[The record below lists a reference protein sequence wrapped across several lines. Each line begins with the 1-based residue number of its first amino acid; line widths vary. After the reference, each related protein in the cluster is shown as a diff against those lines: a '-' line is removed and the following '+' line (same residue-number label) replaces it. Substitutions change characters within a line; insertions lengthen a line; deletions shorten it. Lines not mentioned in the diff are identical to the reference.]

1 MKHLLQYAAVL
12 LLLLVGKGSGQAGSK
27 DSLPAPACE
36 TVVAVTLDDPA
47 AAVRRELCSLV
58 RKAAQTA
65 PSPAATRL
73 QTQAFSFYLPNGF
86 QPAWTENGRP
96 TSQARALTNVL
107 KEADKRGLQPE
118 DYAGPKWEARVA
130 MLDTAGPPS
139 ADVLAE
145 FDFALTAAALGYLS
159 DLHNGRVN
167 PANLLFNLDSRNKQF
182 DAAEFLRERVLHAAD
197 VNRALEQVEPDFA
210 GYRRTLK
217 ALQDYLTLAAAGEGE
232 PIPVPSHALKPG
244 DAYSGTPQLA
254 ERLRRFGDLPAEA
267 IPPANKY
274 AGPLVDAVRRFQA
287 RHGLEPDGIIGGATL
302 EQLTT
307 PINRR
312 VTQLA
317 LTLERW
323 RWLPDDLKP
332 PLIVVNIPEFQ
343 LRAYE
348 GHSAS
353 LSMRAIVGNA
363 EGHRTPIFADK
374 LQSIVFHPYWNVPES
389 IQKEELLPILTR
401 DPGYLAKHQLEMV
414 NRRGEPVTGDIRSPA
429 VLEQL
434 SSGKLSLRQ
443 RPGPANSL
451 GLLKFSFPNQYSIY
465 IHGTPERQLFSY
477 FRRDLSHGCI
487 RVEDPAALAAWVLR
501 DNPQWTPKH
510 IAAAMRSKTSSQ
522 VRVPHPI
529 PVFIV
534 YGTAFVEENGEVRF
548 FADIYGH
555 DAALEQA
562 LATRSRQ

>member
-1 MKHLLQYAAVL
+1 MKHLLQYAAILLVL
-12 LLLLVGKGSGQAGSK
+12 LSGRSSGQSGK
-27 DSLPAPACE
+27 DDLPAPACE
-36 TVVAVTLDDPA
+36 TLIAANLDDPA
-47 AAVRRELCSLV
+47 TAVRSELCFLV

-65 PSPAATRL
+65 ARPVAARL
-73 QTQAFSFYLPNGF
+73 QNQTLKFYLPYEF
-86 QPAWTENGRP
+86 QPAWTENGRL
-96 TSQARALTNVL
+96 TSQARALIQAL
-107 KEADKRGLQPE
+107 KDADQRGLQPE

-130 MLDTAGPPS
+130 MLDIAGPPS

-145 FDFALTAAALGYLS
+145 FDFALTTAALAYLS
-159 DLHNGRVN
+159 DLHNGRVS
-167 PANLLFNLDSRNKQF
+167 PANLLFNLDSKNKQF

-197 VNRALEQVEPDFA
+197 MNAALEQVEPDFA

-232 PIPVPSHALKPG
+232 PIPVPSHPLKSG
-244 DAYSGTPQLA
+244 DAYSGTSQLA
-254 ERLRRFGDLPAEA
+254 ERLRCLGDLPPDASL
-267 IPPANKY
+267 PSANKY

-287 RHGLEPDGIIGGATL
+287 RHGLEPDGIIGPATL

-307 PINRR
+307 PISRR
-312 VTQLA
+312 VTQLS

-363 EGHRTPIFADK
+363 EGHQTPIFAHK
-374 LQSIVFHPYWNVPES
+374 LESVVFHPYWNVPES

-401 DPGYLAKHQLEMV
+401 DPSYLTKHQMEMV
-414 NRRGEPVTGDIRSPA
+414 NRRGQPVTGDLRNPA

-434 SSGKLSLRQ
+434 RSGNLSLRQ

-465 IHGTPERQLFSY
+465 IHGTPEKRLFSY

-487 RVEDPAALAAWVLR
+487 RVEDPAVLAAWVLR
-501 DNPQWTPKH
+501 DNPQWTPKR

-522 VRVPHPI
+522 VKVPRPI

-534 YGTAFVEENGEVRF
+534 YGTAFVEENREVRF

-555 DAALEQA
+555 DAALELA
-562 LATRSRQ
+562 LAARPR